1 MTGGDGERRG
11 ETVAAAIG
19 CSVLFSGSGISQLH
33 SGPQHTLG
41 VSYPYSHICIY
52 IEEGM
57 GKVIEVG
64 SLRFG
69 IYSKVE
75 TVEGILRSEFA

>member
-1 MTGGDGERRG
+1 
-11 ETVAAAIG
+11 
-19 CSVLFSGSGISQLH
+19 
-33 SGPQHTLG
+33 
-41 VSYPYSHICIY
+41 
-52 IEEGM
+52 M